1 MKFLRKNFEQISFIL
16 ISFLMLDVT
25 IVNISM
31 ALRSHTNIM
40 TYPFLGVEILL
51 SSLLLFGISF
61 LISNLLYKKLI
72 SWAIIIY
79 FLYTSFSYLL
89 QVTRNVND
97 PSFKVEKIFQK
108 SQYSLFLSE
117 NISKSFFTAI
127 FFTSIICNFCHG
139 YSV

>member
-31 ALRSHTNIM
+31 ALSSHTNIM

-79 FLYTSFSYLL
+79 FLYTSFSY
-89 QVTRNVND
+89 
-97 PSFKVEKIFQK
+97 
-108 SQYSLFLSE
+108 
-117 NISKSFFTAI
+117 
-127 FFTSIICNFCHG
+127 
-139 YSV
+139 